1 MIQKLKSMEKN
12 ICVDVIM
19 DINRNM
25 KYMNSIE
32 KKEHLDKWSKMRIQ
46 IMNEAEE
53 KFGKLNSLNLKE
65 IQNYMKIETNKW
77 KKGLR

>member
-12 ICVDVIM
+12 ICLDVIM

-25 KYMNSIE
+25 RYMNSIE

-53 KFGKLNSLNLKE
+53 KFGKLNSENLKE
-65 IQNYMKIETNKW
+65 IQKYMKIETNKW

>member
-1 MIQKLKSMEKN
+1 
-12 ICVDVIM
+12 M
-19 DINRNM
+19 DISRNM

-53 KFGKLNSLNLKE
+53 NFGKLNSENLKE
-65 IQNYMKIETNKW
+65 IQKYMKNETNKW

>member
-12 ICVDVIM
+12 ICLDVIM

>member
-1 MIQKLKSMEKN
+1 MIQKLKSMEEN
-12 ICVDVIM
+12 ICLDVIM

-25 KYMNSIE
+25 KYMNASE

>member
-1 MIQKLKSMEKN
+1 
-12 ICVDVIM
+12 
-19 DINRNM
+19 M

>member
-1 MIQKLKSMEKN
+1 
-12 ICVDVIM
+12 M

-32 KKEHLDKWSKMRIQ
+32 KKEHLDNWSKMRIQ

-65 IQNYMKIETNKW
+65 IQKYMKTETTKW

>member
-12 ICVDVIM
+12 ICLDVIM
-19 DINRNM
+19 DISRNM

-53 KFGKLNSLNLKE
+53 NFGKLNSENLKE
-65 IQNYMKIETNKW
+65 IQKYMKNETNKW

>member
-1 MIQKLKSMEKN
+1 
-12 ICVDVIM
+12 M

>member
-12 ICVDVIM
+12 ICLDVIM

-53 KFGKLNSLNLKE
+53 KFGKLNSLNLKK

>member
-1 MIQKLKSMEKN
+1 
-12 ICVDVIM
+12 M

-25 KYMNSIE
+25 RYMNSIE

-53 KFGKLNSLNLKE
+53 KFGKLNSENLKE
-65 IQNYMKIETNKW
+65 IQKYMKIETNKW

>member
-1 MIQKLKSMEKN
+1 
-12 ICVDVIM
+12 M

-25 KYMNSIE
+25 KYMNSIQ
-32 KKEHLDKWSKMRIQ
+32 KKEHLDNWSKMRIQ

-65 IQNYMKIETNKW
+65 IQKYMKTETTKW

>member
-1 MIQKLKSMEKN
+1 MEKN
-12 ICVDVIM
+12 ICLDVIM
-19 DINRNM
+19 DINKNM

-32 KKEHLDKWSKMRIQ
+32 KKEHLNQWSKMRIQ

-53 KFGKLNSLNLKE
+53 NFGKLNPENLKE
-65 IQNYMKIETNKW
+65 IQKYMKIETNKW

>member
-1 MIQKLKSMEKN
+1 MEKN
-12 ICVDVIM
+12 IYLDVIM

-25 KYMNSIE
+25 KYMNSIQ
-32 KKEHLDKWSKMRIQ
+32 KKEHLDNWSKMRIQ

-65 IQNYMKIETNKW
+65 IQKYMKTETTKW

>member
-1 MIQKLKSMEKN
+1 
-12 ICVDVIM
+12 
-19 DINRNM
+19 
-25 KYMNSIE
+25 MNSIE

-53 KFGKLNSLNLKE
+53 NFGKLNSENLKD
-65 IQNYMKIETNKW
+65 IKKYMKNETNKW

>member
-12 ICVDVIM
+12 ICLDVIM

-65 IQNYMKIETNKW
+65 IQNYMKIETSKW